1 MIASIITAF
10 FLAGLLTASTA
21 SNFLFIC
28 GVLLL
33 ASEIALGTFWLVGFN
48 GVLAILVGYA
58 IRTGDT
64 TLLGVP
70 IGWGVLFGIA
80 FIELVLLTGSVLV
93 ILRSRRQK
101 ITTGTE
107 SMIGQ
112 KAEIVEWS
120 GSKGQATIHGEL
132 WQAQSDQPL
141 DIGAGEQVT
150 VSAVEGLILR
160 VKI

>member
-1 MIASIITAF
+1 MIASIITAL
-10 FLAGLLTASTA
+10 FLLGWLSVTTA

-33 ASEIALGTFWLVGFN
+33 AGEIALGTFWLVGFN
-48 GVLAILVGYA
+48 GVLAILVGFA

-64 TLLGVP
+64 SLLGVP
-70 IGWGVLFGIA
+70 LGWGVLFGIA
-80 FIELVLLTGSVLV
+80 FIEVVLLIGSILV
-93 ILRSRRQK
+93 ILKSRRQK

-112 KAEIVEWS
+112 PAKIIEWN
-120 GSKGQATIHGEL
+120 GDKGQVSIHGEL
-132 WQAQSDQPL
+132 WQAQSGQPL
-141 DIGAGEQVT
+141 DITAGEQVT
-150 VSAVEGLILR
+150 VIAVEGLVLK